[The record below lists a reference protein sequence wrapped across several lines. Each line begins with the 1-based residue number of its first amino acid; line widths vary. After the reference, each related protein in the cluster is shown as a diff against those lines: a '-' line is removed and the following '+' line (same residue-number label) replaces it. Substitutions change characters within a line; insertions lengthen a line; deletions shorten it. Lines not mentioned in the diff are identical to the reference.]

1 MNNILNTLFLDNPYL
16 PERVAAF
23 CETLPEYRAAER
35 EYRAAERELEA
46 RLGYESFN
54 RFDEAQS
61 RYLARLVEAYYL
73 FGLGLRQELLSALA
87 GAYPAPAG

>member
-1 MNNILNTLFLDNPYL
+1 MNTILNTLFLDNPYL

-23 CETLPEYRAAER
+23 CETLPEYRAAEW

-61 RYLARLVEAYYL
+61 RYLARLVEGYYL

-87 GAYPAPAG
+87 G

>member
-1 MNNILNTLFLDNPYL
+1 MNTILNTLFLDNPYL
-16 PERVAAF
+16 PEQVAAF
-23 CETLPEYRAAER
+23 CKTLPEYREAER

-87 GAYPAPAG
+87 G

>member
-1 MNNILNTLFLDNPYL
+1 MNNILNALFLDNPYL
-16 PERVAAF
+16 PEQVAAF
-23 CETLPEYRAAER
+23 CKTLPEYRAAER
-35 EYRAAERELEA
+35 AFRATERELEE
-46 RLGYESFN
+46 RLGSDFAD

-87 GAYPAPAG
+87 G